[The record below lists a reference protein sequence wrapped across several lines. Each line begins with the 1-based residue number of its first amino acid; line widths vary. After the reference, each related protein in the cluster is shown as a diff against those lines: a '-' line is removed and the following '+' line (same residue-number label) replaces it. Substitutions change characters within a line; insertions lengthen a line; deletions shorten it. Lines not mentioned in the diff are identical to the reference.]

1 MYANPVNDI
10 ITLLD
15 HELVQLFIT
24 SPARSQLNKLTDSRT
39 DVMLQRTCHVS
50 LFLLHLPEVLI
61 CNLFVYNNR
70 MPLKHAHSNGPSQL
84 GLSPLLRN
92 VLILLLKWVSCPEGS
107 LHRKHERKC
116 WVKAGPQTS
125 ELQRRVAQLPENVSR
140 LFSNISWEFDR
151 LGYSRLV
158 GRHHGTETEPDLL
171 RMAGRTLVVLLA
183 CRELLEPQPADSN
196 HTQHD
201 GS

>member
-24 SPARSQLNKLTDSRT
+24 SPARSQLDKLTDSRT
-39 DVMLQRTCHVS
+39 DVMVQRTCHVS
-50 LFLLHLPEVLI
+50 LLLLHLTGVLI

-70 MPLKHAHSNGPSQL
+70 IPLKHAHSTRPSQL
-84 GLSPLLRN
+84 GLSSLLRN
-92 VLILLLKWVSCPEGS
+92 VLILLLKCVSCPEGS

-125 ELQRRVAQLPENVSR
+125 ELQRRVVQLPENVRR
-140 LFSNISWEFDR
+140 LFFQTFLQSLTGWDTPDWSDGIMGRRRSLIFSDW
-151 LGYSRLV
+151 LGEILWFCW
-158 GRHHGTETEPDLL
+158 
-171 RMAGRTLVVLLA
+171 LA
-183 CRELLEPQPADSN
+183 ERW
-196 HTQHD
+196 
-201 GS
+201 